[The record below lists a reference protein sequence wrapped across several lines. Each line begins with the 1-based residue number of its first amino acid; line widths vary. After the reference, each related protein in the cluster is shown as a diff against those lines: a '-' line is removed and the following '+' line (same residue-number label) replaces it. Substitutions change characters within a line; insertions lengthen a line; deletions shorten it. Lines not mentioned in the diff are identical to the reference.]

1 MDVIDTILT
10 PQFITSVIVSVM
22 MTVGF
27 IRWQWKE
34 YAKNAKA
41 INKMARFFAKSEDYA
56 SVNAAVVD
64 DTRKQLVTSVI
75 IKDVAE
81 EDAELKNLIRDINDY
96 VKKSKGTVA
105 FSIIQNKTERRISM
119 LYEIATSKLS
129 FPTHIGLMG
138 TFAGVFVGL
147 MMFLWGTFYS
157 GGITDSTIQSLIAGV
172 LVSMATSFCGI
183 GFLISSHSQAS
194 EASNQIDKD
203 KNEFYEWVQNELM
216 PSVDVSMVEA
226 IGKLHETIDQFEPAF
241 SGVISEFKDAFRD
254 VTGAFG
260 SDFRDSVKIV
270 SSAVKKMGDNM
281 DSINDNIR
289 LQDKLLTTIRSKE
302 LNKSMEAFVAA
313 SQKFS
318 EITGSL
324 DQFERARRL
333 MLIAAQETINLQ
345 REFNDSL
352 SVPKQI
358 AAEINSILN
367 RITKFE
373 DSINKLG
380 TEIDQTKL
388 IGSKTVDEIRDNIKA
403 IRNKQKV
410 AENYAD
416 LANDKL
422 QVFFEEYNVELGA
435 IAKRYNEALEKYLSD
450 YETMLQ
456 DRKTELEK
464 RKQEFTDAIDE
475 KFSLEDIRTEFSS
488 LKKLNAISERLDQ
501 LAKDSVKSEKLSK
514 ALTDIRLEINAM
526 TAAQEQQNKGLIGKL
541 VGNTNSST
549 DRIMQERDKAVKEAE
564 VAKQNEAVA
573 KQQVEMSKKEINDLR
588 GQLNRLEGYVNSFD
602 ARQKANNSQAPQERK
617 VVEEDKLMANN
628 TINVSSSPTT
638 SSPSDYTSVEKKK
651 EVTKEQ
657 VIEEKPAKQGFFSR
671 LFHKKKK

>member
-1 MDVIDTILT
+1 MIMG
-10 PQFITSVIVSVM
+10 QFGVSIIVSIVLSAI
-22 MTVGF
+22 F
-27 IRWQWKE
+27 IGWQYIVYMANQQAISKL
-34 YAKNAKA
+34 KNFFSKTEAYSTKVA
-41 INKMARFFAKSEDYA
+41 AVYNTDSNKMIES
-56 SVNAAVVD
+56 
-64 DTRKQLVTSVI
+64 I
-75 IKDVAE
+75 MIKDVATG
-81 EDAELKNLIRDINDY
+81 DSELYNLIQDINAY
-96 VKKSKGTVA
+96 IKKSKGTVA

-138 TFAGVFVGL
+138 TFLGVFIGL
-147 MMFLWGTFYS
+147 IAFLYGTRS
-157 GGITDSTIQSLIAGV
+157 AEGITDSAIQSLIAGV
-172 LVSMATSFCGI
+172 LVSMITSFCGI
-183 GFLISSHSQAS
+183 GFLIRSHSQAS
-194 EASNQIDKD
+194 EASNQIDID

-241 SGVISEFKDAFRD
+241 SSVISEFKDAFRD

-260 SDFRDSVKIV
+260 SDFRDSVKVV

-281 DSINDNIR
+281 DRINDNIR

-302 LNKSMEAFVAA
+302 LNKSMETFVAA

-352 SVPKQI
+352 SVPKQV
-358 AAEINSILN
+358 AVEINSILN

-380 TEIDQTKL
+380 TDIDHTKL
-388 IGSKTVDEIRDNIKA
+388 IGAKTIDEIKDNIKA
-403 IRNKQKV
+403 IKNKQKV

-435 IAKRYNEALEKYLSD
+435 IAKRYNEALEKYLAD
-450 YETMLQ
+450 YEAMLQ
-456 DRKTELEK
+456 NRKEELEERK
-464 RKQEFTDAIDE
+464 REFTNAIDE
-475 KFSLEDIRTEFSS
+475 KFSLEDIRSEFSS
-488 LKKLNAISERLDQ
+488 LKKLNAIAERLEQ

-526 TAAQEQQNKGLIGKL
+526 TAAQEQQSKGLLGKI
-541 VGNTNSST
+541 VGNSNSST
-549 DRIMQERDKAVKEAE
+549 ERIMQERDKAIREAE
-564 VAKQNEAVA
+564 EAKHNEATA
-573 KQQVEMSKKEINDLR
+573 KQQVELGRKEINDLK
-588 GQLNRLEGYVNSFD
+588 GQVNRLEGYVNSMKT
-602 ARQKANNSQAPQERK
+602 RQQANASEAYQERK
-617 VVEEDKLMANN
+617 AVEENKPMANN
-628 TINVSSSPTT
+628 AVPVETSSSVV
-638 SSPSDYTSVEKKK
+638 PSTLGHASVVESVETDSE
-651 EVTKEQ
+651 EVIDEN
-657 VIEEKPAKQGFFSR
+657 PAKQGFWSR
-671 LFHKKKK
+671 LFHKNQK

>member
-617 VVEEDKLMANN
+617 VVVEDKLMANN

>member
-1 MDVIDTILT
+1 MDVINTILT
-10 PQFITSVIVSVM
+10 PQFITSVIISVM

-34 YAKNAKA
+34 YSKNAKA
-41 INKMARFFAKSEDYA
+41 INKMARFFAKKEDYA

-64 DTRKQLVTSVI
+64 DTRKDLVTSVI
-75 IKDVAE
+75 IKNVADD
-81 EDAELKNLIRDINDY
+81 DAELKNLIRDINDY

-119 LYEIATSKLS
+119 LYETATSKLS

-157 GGITDSTIQSLIAGV
+157 GGITDSTIQSLITGV
-172 LVSMATSFCGI
+172 LVSMITSCFGI
-183 GFLISSHSQAS
+183 GFLISSHTQAS
-194 EASNQIDKD
+194 EASNQVDKD

-352 SVPKQI
+352 SVPKQV
-358 AAEINSILN
+358 AVEINSILN

-380 TEIDQTKL
+380 TDIDQTKL
-388 IGSKTVDEIRDNIKA
+388 IGEKTIKEISDNIQTIKK
-403 IRNKQKV
+403 KQKV

-450 YETMLQ
+450 YEVMLQ
-456 DRKTELEK
+456 DRKAELEK

-475 KFSLEDIRTEFSS
+475 KFSLEDIRSEFSS

-526 TAAQEQQNKGLIGKL
+526 TAAQEQQSKGLLGKI
-541 VGNTNSST
+541 VGNSNSSAE
-549 DRIMQERDKAVKEAE
+549 RIMQERDKAVKEAE
-564 VAKQNEAVA
+564 EARRNEATA
-573 KQQVEMSKKEINDLR
+573 KQQVELNKKEINDLK
-588 GQLNRLEGYVNSFD
+588 GQVNRLEGYVNSLN
-602 ARQKANNSQAPQERK
+602 ARQQVNASQVSQERK
-617 VVEEDKLMANN
+617 VVEEHKP
-628 TINVSSSPTT
+628 IVNVPSPSVT
-638 SSPSDYTSVEKKK
+638 SSPSDHICVEDKA
-651 EVTKEQ
+651 EVAKEQ
-657 VIEEKPAKQGFFSR
+657 VIGEKSAKQGFLSR

>member
-1 MDVIDTILT
+1 MIMG
-10 PQFITSVIVSVM
+10 QFGVSIIVSIVLSAI
-22 MTVGF
+22 F
-27 IRWQWKE
+27 IGWQYIVYMANKR
-34 YAKNAKA
+34 AISKLKNFFSKSEAYSTKVA
-41 INKMARFFAKSEDYA
+41 AVYNTDSNKMIES
-56 SVNAAVVD
+56 
-64 DTRKQLVTSVI
+64 I
-75 IKDVAE
+75 MIKDVATG
-81 EDAELKNLIRDINDY
+81 DSELYNLIQDINAY
-96 VKKSKGTVA
+96 IKKSKGTVA

-138 TFAGVFVGL
+138 TFLGVFIGLIAFLVG
-147 MMFLWGTFYS
+147 TRS
-157 GGITDSTIQSLIAGV
+157 AEGITDSAIQSLIAGV
-172 LVSMATSFCGI
+172 LVSMITSFCGI

-194 EASNQIDKD
+194 EASNQIDID

-260 SDFRDSVKIV
+260 SDFRDSVKVV

-352 SVPKQI
+352 SVPKQV
-358 AAEINSILN
+358 AVEINSILN

-380 TEIDQTKL
+380 TDIDQTKL
-388 IGSKTVDEIRDNIKA
+388 IGEKTIKEISDNIQTIKK
-403 IRNKQKV
+403 KQKV

-435 IAKRYNEALEKYLSD
+435 IAKRYNEALEKYLAD
-450 YETMLQ
+450 YEAMLQ
-456 DRKTELEK
+456 NRKEELEERK
-464 RKQEFTDAIDE
+464 REFTNAIDE
-475 KFSLEDIRTEFSS
+475 KFSLEDIRSEFSS
-488 LKKLNAISERLDQ
+488 LKKLNAIAERLDQ
-501 LAKDSVKSEKLSK
+501 LTKDSVKSEKLSK

-526 TAAQEQQNKGLIGKL
+526 TAAQEQQSKGLLGKI
-541 VGNTNSST
+541 VGNSNSST
-549 DRIMQERDKAVKEAE
+549 ERIMQERDKAIREAE
-564 VAKQNEAVA
+564 EAKHNEATA
-573 KQQVEMSKKEINDLR
+573 KQQVELGRKEINDLK
-588 GQLNRLEGYVNSFD
+588 GQVNRLEGYVNSMKT
-602 ARQKANNSQAPQERK
+602 RQQANVAEVYQERK
-617 VVEEDKLMANN
+617 AVEESKPTTNN
-628 TINVSSSPTT
+628 AVQVETSSSVDSST
-638 SSPSDYTSVEKKK
+638 SAKVSAVETVETEKK
-651 EVTKEQ
+651 EVIDENS
-657 VIEEKPAKQGFFSR
+657 VKPGFWSR
-671 LFHKKKK
+671 LFHKNQK

>member
-1 MDVIDTILT
+1 MIMG
-10 PQFITSVIVSVM
+10 QFGVSIIVSIVLSAI
-22 MTVGF
+22 F
-27 IRWQWKE
+27 IGWQYLE
-34 YAKNAKA
+34 YMANQRAISKLKN
-41 INKMARFFAKSEDYA
+41 FFSKTEAYSTK
-56 SVNAAVVD
+56 VAAVYNAD
-64 DTRKQLVTSVI
+64 SDKMIESI
-75 IKDVAE
+75 MIKDVAAG
-81 EDAELKNLIRDINDY
+81 DSELYNLIQDINAY
-96 VKKSKGTVA
+96 IKKSKGTVA

-138 TFAGVFVGL
+138 TFLGVFIGLIAFLVG
-147 MMFLWGTFYS
+147 TRAAE
-157 GGITDSTIQSLIAGV
+157 GITDSAIQSLIAGV
-172 LVSMATSFCGI
+172 LVSMITSFCGI
-183 GFLISSHSQAS
+183 GFLIRSHSQAS
-194 EASNQIDKD
+194 EASNQIDID

-260 SDFRDSVKIV
+260 SDFRDSVKVV

-352 SVPKQI
+352 SVPKQV
-358 AAEINSILN
+358 AVEINSILN

-380 TEIDQTKL
+380 TDIDQTKL
-388 IGSKTVDEIRDNIKA
+388 IGEKTICEIRDNIKA
-403 IRNKQKV
+403 IKNKQKV

-435 IAKRYNEALEKYLSD
+435 IAKRYNEALEKYLAD
-450 YETMLQ
+450 YEAMLQ
-456 DRKTELEK
+456 NRKEELEERK
-464 RKQEFTDAIDE
+464 REFTNAIDE
-475 KFSLEDIRTEFSS
+475 KFSLEDIRSEFSS
-488 LKKLNAISERLDQ
+488 LKKLNAIAERLDQ
-501 LAKDSVKSEKLSK
+501 LTKDSVKSEKLSK
-514 ALTDIRLEINAM
+514 VLTDIRLEINAM
-526 TAAQEQQNKGLIGKL
+526 TAVQEQQSKGLLGKI
-541 VGNTNSST
+541 VGNSNSST
-549 DRIMQERDKAVKEAE
+549 ERIMQERDRAVKEAE
-564 VAKQNEAVA
+564 EAKHNEAIA
-573 KQQVEMSKKEINDLR
+573 KQQVELSRREINDLK
-588 GQLNRLEGYVNSFD
+588 GQVNRLEGYVNSLN
-602 ARQKANNSQAPQERK
+602 ARQQVNAPHAFQERK
-617 VVEEDKLMANN
+617 LVEEHKAMVNN
-628 TINVSSSPTT
+628 TAQVVSSPSVA
-638 SSPSDYTSVEKKK
+638 SSPSDHTSDEGKT
-651 EVTKEQ
+651 EVVKEQ
-657 VIEEKPAKQGFFSR
+657 VIEEKPAKQGFLSR
-671 LFHKKKK
+671 LFHKKQK